1 MQGRG
6 GPAGGGRRRGARPR
20 LTVRTRR
27 RTLPWA
33 LLAPALAVIA
43 ALLLVPLGRVV
54 WLSVQ
59 DYGLDNV
66 VSGRTDFIGLDNYAQ
81 LLSDRYLWTVALPNT
96 AVFALVT
103 VVGTVVFGTLVALL
117 LNTLGRLAR
126 TLVLGCIMVAWAM
139 PAVSG
144 T

>member
-6 GPAGGGRRRGARPR
+6 APARAGRRRRASPR
-20 LTVRTRR
+20 LTVRPRR
-27 RTLPWA
+27 RTLPW
-33 LLAPALAVIA
+33 LLPAPAVSGIA

-59 DYGLDNV
+59 ACGLDNV
-66 VSGRTDFIGLDNYAQ
+66 VSGRTDFIGLDTYAQ

-103 VVGTVVFGTLVALL
+103 VGGTVVFGTLVALL
-117 LNTLGRLAR
+117 LNTLGR
-126 TLVLGCIMVAWAM
+126 
-139 PAVSG
+139 
-144 T
+144 